1 MKRRLKPAK
10 LSYLIVLAGFMA
22 TAAPQGAKPERLRPE
37 RSDLLRLE
45 RSLNAMGTT
54 YTLVLYGSDKYG
66 LDAVIDNAFEEVR
79 RLDSMLSNYI
89 QDSEWSRVNREAG
102 RQPVPVSAE
111 MYSLLAQCVEY
122 SRQSEGAFDITVGPL
137 MKIWGFYKN
146 SGRIP
151 HRAEIRGALA
161 NLGWRHLQLDP
172 ASRTVRFLRPNLN
185 IDPGGI
191 GKGYAVDRMVD
202 ILRRGGVT
210 SAFITAG
217 RSSMYAIGNPPNES
231 RGWQVDIP
239 DPRRAERTV
248 FTVFLKNE
256 SMSTSGT
263 TEKFF
268 VAGGRTYSHI
278 MDPRTGYPA
287 RGMLQVSVIA
297 PRTIDSEA
305 WTKPFFIL
313 GRTWTAAHRQNFR
326 VFLCEDRTE
335 TACVSLP

>member
-1 MKRRLKPAK
+1 LRPAY
-10 LSYLIVLAGFMA
+10 SPYLIVLAGFIA
-22 TAAPQGAKPERLRPE
+22 SAAAQAPKPAA
-37 RSDLLRLE
+37 LRLE

-54 YTLVLYGSDKYG
+54 YTLALYGSDRYG
-66 LDAVIDNAFEEVR
+66 LDTVIDAAFDEVN
-79 RLDSMLSNYI
+79 RLDGMLSNYRA
-89 QDSEWSRVNREAG
+89 DSEWSRVNREAG
-102 RQPVPVSAE
+102 RQSVPVSPE
-111 MYSLLAQCVEY
+111 LFDLLSRCVEY

-137 MKIWGFYKN
+137 MKIWGFYKS
-146 SGRIP
+146 SGRVP
-151 HRAEIRGALA
+151 HRAEIRGALS
-161 NLGWRHLQLDP
+161 NLGSSYIQLDP
-172 ASRTVRFLRPNLN
+172 HAHTVRFLRPNLE

-202 ILRRGGVT
+202 VLRRGGVT

-217 RSSMYAIGNPPNES
+217 RSSMYAIGNPPNEP
-231 RGWQVDIP
+231 RGWRVEIP
-239 DPRRAERTV
+239 DPRHPERTV
-248 FTVFLKNE
+248 FEVFLKNE

-268 VAGGRTYSHI
+268 VAGGRTYAHI

-287 RGMLQVSVIA
+287 QGMLQVSVIT
-297 PRTIDSEA
+297 PRTLDSEA

-313 GRTWTAAHRQNFR
+313 GRTWTQAHRQNFR